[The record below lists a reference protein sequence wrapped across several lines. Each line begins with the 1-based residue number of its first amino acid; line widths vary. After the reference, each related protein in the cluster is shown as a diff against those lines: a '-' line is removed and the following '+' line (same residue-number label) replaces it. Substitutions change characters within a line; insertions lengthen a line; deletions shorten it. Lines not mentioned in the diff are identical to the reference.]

1 MALIKKSSPTRIDGQ
16 SRGTSSY
23 SAPAL
28 EKGLDILEELAQV
41 KEGQSLLQLASTLGR
56 SPSEIYRM
64 LEVLVDRGYLKRI
77 NSNFSLSLK
86 LFELGK
92 EALPIRDLSQIASLQ
107 MHEVAQN
114 TRQSLHLSMHQDQR
128 LIVVASV
135 HTPEP
140 LGFSVR
146 LGSHYPFRSD
156 RTSARVLT
164 AFQSQEVANLMV
176 EEMRLNT
183 LPDKL
188 NLNKL
193 KLRLQE
199 IRKRGYE
206 QSKSDTVPG
215 ITDMAF
221 PIFDS
226 THPGAIASLNMPYL
240 KQRDA
245 TMSLAQ
251 SRQVLQI
258 ACKNITELMGGSGH
272 PLFRG

>member
-1 MALIKKSSPTRIDGQ
+1 MAPIKKSSPRRIQGR
-16 SRGTSSY
+16 SLGISSY

-28 EKGLDILEELAQV
+28 EKGLDILEQLA
-41 KEGQSLLQLASTLGR
+41 KAKAGQTLLQLASNLGR

-64 LEVLVDRGYLKRI
+64 LEVLVDRGFLKRI

-86 LFELGK
+86 LFELGR

-114 TRQSLHLSMHQDQR
+114 TRQSLHLCIHQDQR

-135 HTPEP
+135 LTPEP

-146 LGSHYPFRSD
+146 LGSHYPFRPD

-164 AFQSQEVANLMV
+164 AFQPQEVYNLML
-176 EEMRLNT
+176 EEMRVNS
-183 LPDKL
+183 LPEKL
-188 NLNKL
+188 NVSKL

-215 ITDMAF
+215 ITDMVF

-258 ACKNITELMGGSGH
+258 ACKNITELMGGAGH

>member
-16 SRGTSSY
+16 SRGSSSY

-28 EKGLDILEELAQV
+28 EKGLDILEQLAKV

-146 LGSHYPFRSD
+146 LGSHYPFRPD

-164 AFQSQEVANLMV
+164 AFQPQEIANLLV

-188 NLNKL
+188 NLSKL

-251 SRQVLQI
+251 SRQVLQS
-258 ACKNITELMGGSGH
+258 ASKNITELMGGSGH

>member
-28 EKGLDILEELAQV
+28 EKGLDILEQLAQV
-41 KEGQSLLQLASTLGR
+41 KEGQSLLQLASILGR

-128 LIVVASV
+128 LIVIASV

-146 LGSHYPFRSD
+146 LGSHYPFRPD

-164 AFQSQEVANLMV
+164 AFQPQQIANLMV

-226 THPGAIASLNMPYL
+226 THSGAIASLNMPYL

>member
-1 MALIKKSSPTRIDGQ
+1 MTSPKKSVSASFEGQ

-28 EKGLDILEELAQV
+28 EKGLDILEQLARV
-41 KEGQSLLQLASTLGR
+41 NEGQTLLQLASHLGR

-77 NSNFSLSLK
+77 NSSFSLSLK

-92 EALPIRDLSQIASLQ
+92 EALPIRDLSQIASMQ
-107 MHEVAQN
+107 MHEVAQR

-128 LIVVASV
+128 LIVVVSV

-146 LGSHYPFRSD
+146 LGSHYPFRPD

-164 AFQSQEVANLMV
+164 AFQPQEIAHLMV
-176 EEMRLNT
+176 EEMQQNS
-183 LPDKL
+183 LPEKL
-188 NLNKL
+188 NLRTL
-193 KLRLQE
+193 KPRLQK
-199 IRKRGYE
+199 IRERGYE

-221 PIFDS
+221 PIFGS
-226 THPGAIASLNMPYL
+226 SQLGAIASLNMPYL

-251 SRQVLQI
+251 SRQILQV
-258 ACKNITELMGGSGH
+258 ASQNITELMGGAGH
-272 PLFRG
+272 LLAGV

>member
-1 MALIKKSSPTRIDGQ
+1 MASIKKSLVSKNDSQ
-16 SRGTSSY
+16 MRGISSY

-28 EKGLDILEELAQV
+28 EKGLDILEQLASV
-41 KEGQSLLQLASTLGR
+41 NEGQTLLQLAAHLGR

-77 NSNFSLSLK
+77 NGTFSLSLK

-92 EALPIRDLSQIASLQ
+92 EALPIRDLSQIASLH
-107 MHEVAQN
+107 MHEVAQR

-128 LIVVASV
+128 LIVVVSV

-146 LGSHYPFRSD
+146 LGSHYPFRPD

-164 AFQSQEVANLMV
+164 AFQPQEIANLMV
-176 EEMRLNT
+176 EEMQRNA
-183 LPDKL
+183 LPEKL
-188 NLNKL
+188 NLRIL
-193 KLRLQE
+193 KPRLRA
-199 IRKRGYE
+199 IRERGYE
-206 QSKSDTVPG
+206 QSESDTVPG

-221 PIFDS
+221 PIFGS
-226 THPGAIASLNMPYL
+226 SHPGAIASLNMPYL

-245 TMSLAQ
+245 TMSLEQ
-251 SRQVLQI
+251 SRQVLQL
-258 ACKNITELMGGSGH
+258 ASQNITELMGGAGH
-272 PLFRG
+272 PLAGA

>member
-1 MALIKKSSPTRIDGQ
+1 MAPIKKSLVSSIDGQ
-16 SRGTSSY
+16 MRGTSSY

-28 EKGLDILEELAQV
+28 EKGLDILEQLARAN
-41 KEGQSLLQLASTLGR
+41 EGQTLLQLASNLGR

-77 NSNFSLSLK
+77 NGTFSLSLK

-92 EALPIRDLSQIASLQ
+92 EALPIRDLSQIASLH
-107 MHEVAQN
+107 MHEVAQR

-128 LIVVASV
+128 LIVVVSV

-146 LGSHYPFRSD
+146 LGSHYPFRPD

-164 AFQSQEVANLMV
+164 AFQPQEIANSMI
-176 EEMRLNT
+176 EEMLRNT
-183 LPDKL
+183 LPEKL
-188 NLNKL
+188 NLIKL
-193 KLRLQE
+193 KTRLQA

-251 SRQVLQI
+251 SREILQT
-258 ACKNITELMGGSGH
+258 ACHNITELMGGAGH
-272 PLFRG
+272 LLANC

>member
-1 MALIKKSSPTRIDGQ
+1 MATIKSSSASLKVKTR
-16 SRGTSSY
+16 SASSY

-28 EKGLDILEELAQV
+28 EKGLDILEQLAQV
-41 KEGQSLLQLASTLGR
+41 QEGQTLLQLASTLGR

-92 EALPIRDLSQIASLQ
+92 EALPIRDLSQIASFH
-107 MHEVAQN
+107 MHEVAQK

-128 LIVVASV
+128 LIVVVSAR
-135 HTPEP
+135 TPEP

-146 LGSHYPFRSD
+146 LGSHYPFRPD
-156 RTSARVLT
+156 RTSARVLA
-164 AFQSQEVANLMV
+164 AFQPEDIASLML
-176 EEMRLNT
+176 EEMQRNSLPDRLKLETLKTRLN
-183 LPDKL
+183 K
-188 NLNKL
+188 
-193 KLRLQE
+193 
-199 IRKRGYE
+199 IRERGYE
-206 QSKSDTVPG
+206 QSKSDTVLG

-226 THPGAIASLNMPYL
+226 SNPGAVASLNMPYL

-245 TMSLAQ
+245 TMSLTE
-251 SRQVLQI
+251 SRDILQK
-258 ACKNITELMGGSGH
+258 ASRNITELMGGGRH
-272 PLFRG
+272 LLAKD

>member
-1 MALIKKSSPTRIDGQ
+1 MASPKKSVSASFEGQ

-28 EKGLDILEELAQV
+28 EKGLDILEQLARV
-41 KEGQSLLQLASTLGR
+41 NEGQTLLQLASHLGR

-77 NSNFSLSLK
+77 NSTFSLSLK

-92 EALPIRDLSQIASLQ
+92 EALPIRDLSQIASIQ
-107 MHEVAQN
+107 MHEVAQR

-128 LIVVASV
+128 LIVVVSV

-146 LGSHYPFRSD
+146 LGSHSPFRPD

-164 AFQSQEVANLMV
+164 AFQPQEIANLMV
-176 EEMRLNT
+176 EGMQRNS
-183 LPDKL
+183 LPEKL
-188 NLNKL
+188 NLRTL
-193 KLRLQE
+193 KPRLRA
-199 IRKRGYE
+199 IRERGYE
-206 QSKSDTVPG
+206 QSESDTVPG

-221 PIFDS
+221 PIFS
-226 THPGAIASLNMPYL
+226 SSHPGAIASLNMPYL

-245 TMSLAQ
+245 TMSLEQ
-251 SRQVLQI
+251 SRQVLQM
-258 ACKNITELMGGSGH
+258 ASQNITELMGGAGH
-272 PLFRG
+272 LLGDA

>member
-1 MALIKKSSPTRIDGQ
+1 MASIKKSLVSKNDSQ
-16 SRGTSSY
+16 MRGISSY

-28 EKGLDILEELAQV
+28 EKGLDILEQLASV
-41 KEGQSLLQLASTLGR
+41 NEGQTLLQLAAHLGR

-77 NSNFSLSLK
+77 NGTFSLSLK

-92 EALPIRDLSQIASLQ
+92 EALPIRDLSQIASLH
-107 MHEVAQN
+107 MHEVAQR

-128 LIVVASV
+128 LIVVVSV

-146 LGSHYPFRSD
+146 LGSHYPFRPD

-164 AFQSQEVANLMV
+164 AFQPQEIANLMV
-176 EEMRLNT
+176 EEMQRNA
-183 LPDKL
+183 LPEKL
-188 NLNKL
+188 NLRIL
-193 KLRLQE
+193 KPRLRAILE
-199 IRKRGYE
+199 RGYE
-206 QSKSDTVPG
+206 QSESDTVPG

-221 PIFDS
+221 PIFGS
-226 THPGAIASLNMPYL
+226 SHPGAIASLNMPYL

-245 TMSLAQ
+245 TMSLEQ
-251 SRQVLQI
+251 SRQVLQL
-258 ACKNITELMGGSGH
+258 ASQNITELMGGAGH
-272 PLFRG
+272 PLAGA

>member
-1 MALIKKSSPTRIDGQ
+1 MAPIKKSSPRRIQGR
-16 SRGTSSY
+16 SLGISSY

-28 EKGLDILEELAQV
+28 EKGLDILEQLA
-41 KEGQSLLQLASTLGR
+41 KAKAGQTLLQLASNLGR

-64 LEVLVDRGYLKRI
+64 LEV
-77 NSNFSLSLK
+77 
-86 LFELGK
+86 LGK

-114 TRQSLHLSMHQDQR
+114 TRQSLHLCIHQDQR

-146 LGSHYPFRSD
+146 LGSHYPFRPD

-164 AFQSQEVANLMV
+164 AFQPQEVYNLML
-176 EEMRLNT
+176 EEMRVNS
-183 LPDKL
+183 LPEKL
-188 NLNKL
+188 NISKL

-199 IRKRGYE
+199 ICKRGYE

-215 ITDMAF
+215 ITDMVF

-258 ACKNITELMGGSGH
+258 ACKNITELMGGAGH

>member
-1 MALIKKSSPTRIDGQ
+1 MASIKKSLVSKNDSQ
-16 SRGTSSY
+16 MRGISSY

-28 EKGLDILEELAQV
+28 EKGLDILEQLASV
-41 KEGQSLLQLASTLGR
+41 NEGQTLLQLAAHLGR

-77 NSNFSLSLK
+77 NGTFSLSLK

-92 EALPIRDLSQIASLQ
+92 EALPIRDLSQIASLH
-107 MHEVAQN
+107 MHEVAQR

-128 LIVVASV
+128 LIVVVSV

-146 LGSHYPFRSD
+146 LGSHYPFRPD

-164 AFQSQEVANLMV
+164 AFQPQEIANLMV
-176 EEMRLNT
+176 EEMQRNA
-183 LPDKL
+183 LPEKL
-188 NLNKL
+188 NLRIL
-193 KLRLQE
+193 KPRLRA
-199 IRKRGYE
+199 IRERGYE
-206 QSKSDTVPG
+206 QSESDTVPG

-221 PIFDS
+221 PIFGS
-226 THPGAIASLNMPYL
+226 SHPGAIASLNMPYL

-245 TMSLAQ
+245 TMSLEQ

-258 ACKNITELMGGSGH
+258 ASQNITELMGGAGH
-272 PLFRG
+272 PLAGA

>member
-1 MALIKKSSPTRIDGQ
+1 MASIKSPFAGTEVQ
-16 SRGTSSY
+16 SRSTSSY

-28 EKGLDILEELAQV
+28 EKGLDILEQLAQV
-41 KEGQSLLQLASTLGR
+41 QDGQTLLQLASTLGR

-92 EALPIRDLSQIASLQ
+92 EALPIRDLSQIASFQ
-107 MHEVAQN
+107 MHEVAQK

-128 LIVVASV
+128 LIVVVSAR
-135 HTPEP
+135 TPEP

-146 LGSHYPFRSD
+146 LGSHYPFRPD

-164 AFQSQEVANLMV
+164 AFQPEDIAGLML
-176 EEMRLNT
+176 EEMQRNSWPEKLELETLKPRL
-183 LPDKL
+183 K
-188 NLNKL
+188 K
-193 KLRLQE
+193 
-199 IRKRGYE
+199 IRERGYE

-251 SRQVLQI
+251 SRQILKM
-258 ACKNITELMGGSGH
+258 ASRHITELMGGGRHS
-272 PLFRG
+272 LAKA